1 MNRRVLD
8 YMAAGTK
15 EVWVVDHENFEVFIT
30 TAEGIRLLCAND
42 VITSLLEGFSLSIAT
57 VLAE

>member
-1 MNRRVLD
+1 
-8 YMAAGTK
+8 MAAGTK

-30 TAEGIRLLCAND
+30 TAEGIRLLRAND